1 MLGGGDRTDE
11 FGVSLDWL
19 PIRGRTRYNAAYS
32 ILLAGRETM
41 TDTSNAHPLPE
52 SHDSDAQPGEFEQVR
67 WEVVEQTSGITP
79 AEIIAGRLQAEGI
92 PARAWQ
98 EGAGEALGLMVGL
111 LGMGHVAVPEE
122 FAEQARAILA
132 ADAAAFAAEEEE

>member
-1 MLGGGDRTDE
+1 
-11 FGVSLDWL
+11 
-19 PIRGRTRYNAAYS
+19 
-32 ILLAGRETM
+32 M
-41 TDTSNAHPLPE
+41 TDTSSAQPLSE
-52 SHDSDAQPGEFEQVR
+52 SYDSDGQPGEVEQVR
-67 WEVVEQTSGITP
+67 WEVVEKTAGITP

-98 EGAGEALGLMVGL
+98 EGAGEAIGLMVGL
-111 LGMGHVAVPEE
+111 LGTGHVVVPEA

>member
-1 MLGGGDRTDE
+1 
-11 FGVSLDWL
+11 
-19 PIRGRTRYNAAYS
+19 
-32 ILLAGRETM
+32 M
-41 TDTSNAHPLPE
+41 TDTNSAQPLPE
-52 SHDSDAQPGEFEQVR
+52 SYDSDGQPGEVEQVR
-67 WEVVEQTSGITP
+67 WEVVEKTAGITP

-98 EGAGEALGLMVGL
+98 EGAGEAIGLMVGL
-111 LGMGHVAVPEE
+111 LGTGHVVVPEA